1 MESVSDGVCEQFQ
14 LARGLCFMHGAGMWT
29 RFALLVLSILLGGCA
44 AAPLLPT
51 ATSMLNGPA
60 NADFHSGTTI
70 HLERANFVTVK
81 TNVVGQARGWSLFG
95 VLTMSPARLGTA
107 MDRLY
112 SGAEMQAGRPQTL
125 ANVIVER
132 SSSFYIL
139 FSVPRVTVRGDVV
152 EFVPVRRDEP
162 SANGRQP

>member
-1 MESVSDGVCEQFQ
+1 MWMKSGLLM
-14 LARGLCFMHGAGMWT
+14 LAM
-29 RFALLVLSILLGGCA
+29 LLGGCA

-60 NADFHSGTTI
+60 NSDFHSGTAI

-107 MDRLY
+107 IDRLY
-112 SGAEMQAGRPQTL
+112 TKAEMQAGRPQTL

-152 EFVPVRRDEP
+152 EFVPVKSGEP
-162 SANGRQP
+162 SGDGHGP